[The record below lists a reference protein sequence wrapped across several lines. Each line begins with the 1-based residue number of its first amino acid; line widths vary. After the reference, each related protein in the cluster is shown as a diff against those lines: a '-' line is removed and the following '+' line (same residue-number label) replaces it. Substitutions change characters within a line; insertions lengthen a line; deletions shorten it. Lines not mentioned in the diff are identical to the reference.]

1 MNYNQKHSYNENKY
15 SKNSKSFHE
24 PYGSHLIIAVL
35 TKKAMKTLCINSVS
49 LTYSDPIQVIYK
61 LPCNAFE
68 PT

>member
-49 LTYSDPIQVIYK
+49 LTYS
-61 LPCNAFE
+61 
-68 PT
+68 